1 MKRLRIAFQK
11 GVVYNMARRSKEDI
25 ALIESLIKKIMLE
38 ENETSPSKIGIILKE
53 KYNKDISKPT
63 LLSIVSRFKDKTSPS
78 DLELEYE
85 DHPEIKKINGRITM
99 MEKDFKDA
107 GSASDRCKI
116 SSQIDSAQ
124 ESKLKMKKTLR
135 EIEII
140 TANSNK
146 AQYIIKFG
154 EPTVVKTIKPTF
166 KTGDGQ
172 STIDEHEKKEGEEDK

>member
-1 MKRLRIAFQK
+1 MKCSEIVFQK
-11 GVVYNMARRSKEDI
+11 GVVCRMARRSKEDI
-25 ALIESLIKKIMLE
+25 ALIESLIKKIMVE
-38 ENETSPSKIGIILKE
+38 GNETSPSKIGVILKE

-63 LLSIVSRFKDKTSPS
+63 LLSIVSRFKERSGS
-78 DLELEYE
+78 FDLELEYE
-85 DHPEIKKINGRITM
+85 DHPEIKKINGRITT

-107 GSASDRCKI
+107 ESASDRCKI

-154 EPTVVKTIKPTF
+154 EPVVIKTIKPIF
-166 KTGDGQ
+166 KSGDGQ
-172 STIDEHEKKEGEEDK
+172 STIDEHEKSDGE